1 MYHLQN
7 ARGQLFH
14 FFRVKSFFPTLEYIK
29 LYAAMPNKTILFIKI
44 LLDVFTLTNA
54 CSTKIKNIQGCVLEK
69 EQCYKFEYTRCSSYF
84 KTI

>member
-29 LYAAMPNKTILFIKI
+29 LYAAMPNKTILFIKHFI
-44 LLDVFTLTNA
+44 RCLYSNNHIKTHAVQ
-54 CSTKIKNIQGCVLEK
+54 KNIQGCVLK
-69 EQCYKFEYTRCSSYF
+69 IEQCYKFEYTMQF
-84 KTI
+84 VF

>member
-29 LYAAMPNKTILFIKI
+29 LYAAMPNKTILFINI
-44 LLDVFTLTNA
+44 LLDHVYTLTIT
-54 CSTKIKNIQGCVLEK
+54 SKRMRYKKI
-69 EQCYKFEYTRCSSYF
+69 F
-84 KTI
+84 KDVC

>member
-29 LYAAMPNKTILFIKI
+29 LYAAMPNKTILFINI
-44 LLDVFTLTNA
+44 LLDVVTLTIT
-54 CSTKIKNIQGCVLEK
+54 SKRMQYKNKKYSRMCARKRTLLQV
-69 EQCYKFEYTRCSSYF
+69 
-84 KTI
+84 